1 MKEKFISLYK
11 TLFTKGLLVLF
22 LFISYVYS
30 QGDLK
35 IVDPEDQSSAP
46 DWGEIYIADDAN
58 YIYFLFH
65 NYKPVSSTLSNL
77 NVIVWIDADN
87 NPSTGD
93 PSVNGADYRFRIYGL
108 SNDTNGW
115 GTKVDRIE
123 YYHTSWNSWQNI
135 DYKEE
140 GGHPYDINGNQSNDG
155 PQTLP
160 TGRVAGV
167 ACGMLEFRF
176 AKSWMSGSGRTPL
189 GSVIAVDISG
199 PDTVGSPTNRF
210 THTITNNQ
218 TRTVDGRIGANE
230 WVADAVP
237 PAAISNLTALPG
249 TNEGEIILRWTA
261 PGDDGMTG
269 TASSYIVKYSTSQ
282 ITNFDTQGT
291 IYSQSWTPQPAGSSE
306 EKVLTNFIPGT
317 TYYFAIVAVDDS
329 NNKGSWSTSGVN
341 TQNYAPAQNL
351 DPPPPSNISFYAADK
366 KIILSWT
373 KPSVPD
379 INYFKVYYDT
389 DSSNPPYNGTG
400 ATGGPSPINVGNVSS
415 YILSGLTNGVTYYIA
430 ITCVDK
436 TNYESSYSTV
446 ISTTPFVRPNQPPNT
461 PSTPQGPSRGAIG
474 GSYYFSSSAT
484 DPDND
489 QIRFGWDWDGD
500 GTVDEWSPYLL
511 SGSTDS
517 RAHSWSSAGTYQ
529 VKVCVQDTNGATSAF
544 SPSASIIIGTEDIFE
559 DFEDISDVW
568 TYYGNG
574 ASISTSQVTG
584 VVGQAY
590 KFDYIGGNGY
600 WGVFKMATGVNNGDL
615 SGYKSFKFYIKSV
628 NQQQI
633 RLGVVEKNASGTD
646 DGEWWVCTITP
657 PTNWTLFEVPWSSF
671 TRRSDYQPNTTF
683 RNQNTLD
690 KDWIRAIHFIQ
701 QSASVNDSVTV
712 DEFYLVKDVD
722 IIPPA
727 AISNLTALPGTND
740 GEIILRWTAPGD
752 DNMTGT
758 AKKYIVKYSLTQI
771 TDFNTQGSL
780 YSQAWMPSV
789 GGSLEQRIITG
800 LTPGVTYYFAIVA
813 EDDWGNRGTWSTA
826 GVNTRNYAPA
836 QNLVP
841 PAPTGLVVVAG
852 DREIQISWT
861 AVNVVDLK
869 NYKIYYDTDAATPPY
884 TGRSAQ
890 QGDSPIVVPST
901 TTSFVLTQVIPFVT
915 YYITVTAVDNTN
927 LESAYATVVSTVPYA
942 LDWDPPDPITD
953 LVAETGSEHGQVILR
968 WTATGDDYKTG
979 NIVNGKYR
987 IAYSSYPVSDWSS
1000 GTWNDKLNKYKFEFS
1015 TSVVAQ
1021 SRQTYVLEGLRGGVT
1036 FYIKIWIADEAL
1048 NFSNIS
1054 NTATSWAQI
1063 DITAP
1068 GKITGFLIQPVGDKV
1083 IELSWVTPSDDE
1095 YSSKPLPKGSQY
1107 KLQYSNTQ
1115 LAPSYWTTYYA
1126 QITIST
1132 FGVTPGTVVK
1142 YKITGLQEK
1151 TTYYF
1156 RIWAA
1161 DEVPNWS
1168 EMSDIASVYV
1178 LGDVFP
1184 PGKINDL
1191 SSTLVSPGNFK
1202 LTWTSPGDDGYD
1214 GILNGWYAIQ
1224 VTDKIEDLGIRKYA
1238 TVITTF
1244 GVVPMTR
1251 AEYSVS
1257 NLPTDKK
1264 HYFVMWSADEVPN
1277 WSEKS
1282 NIVDTEGNSY
1292 TDNIPPAAITDLK
1305 ARLNLPWYYDE
1316 AVLTWTLTG
1325 DDDYTGDF
1333 DKCIFRIQY
1342 STISNTLWDLSRAQ
1356 EVVVFENLKAG
1367 ATFSYIM
1374 PAIRREATYYY
1385 VLWIGDGKGNWS
1397 GKSNIASVYTPSFYL
1412 PPDTTAPAQIT
1423 DLVAEAKD
1431 PDCVLLKWSAPGND
1445 NWDGVLRRGSVYK
1458 IQYSTFAEVEWNI
1471 ESAQI
1476 VISTRDVQPM
1486 TQVSY
1491 LVKNLYS
1498 LTTYYFRIWTVDQS
1512 TNVSLASNI
1521 AECMVVDTVAPNKVV
1536 LKSYE
1541 ITEDTGVVILQILSS
1556 GDNENKGVIYEG
1568 KFYIFYSTI
1577 PVDDINNLSYTN
1589 AQVVISTTNLEANS
1603 TVYLTLEVDKEYGF
1617 DKIYYIYLWLEDEA
1631 GNVSVISDTNT
1642 IFIPLI
1648 EKIPP
1653 SKITALFIEQEDY
1666 HTLKLSWVSTGDDGT
1681 EGNIIGGR
1689 YIIKFATFTITEDN
1703 FDSISN
1709 VIYIT
1714 TNTTPSSLET
1724 ISFNITLFGT
1734 TYYIAIKLQDEQKNT
1749 SELSTLATIYVPY
1762 FDIVA
1767 PKIEV
1772 VSPIPQKITILGNK
1786 IITKAKFLDE
1796 REVNDYALYFRINN
1810 SSLEKAKVVYSTGSV
1825 QVKEVTFEIPQEKTT
1840 SKCEIYYYFYVSD
1853 GINYSVYP
1861 SSVSLA
1867 KVFITNITEQN
1878 NSNYNIKS
1886 IDGNSS
1892 DGDLEVNVPY
1902 GVLENNEKIV
1912 VTHLYKNTQDAA
1924 AEYIIEPK
1932 KLNLLS
1938 PVTIKLLYFDLDN
1951 NGKEDLYNIDETK
1964 LAIYYYNELNNEW
1977 EYVGGKVDT
1986 KLNVITAQVYKL
1998 GRFAIFS
2005 KVDTPVKVSQKIIS
2019 KRFVTYANPTISF
2032 SPEVEEVVLYNLNGN
2047 IVFAQKKNSLSDTIV
2062 FKGTDKMGN
2071 FLESGVYILKMKFVD
2086 GKVEYDKIIVAK

>member
-65 NYKPVSSTLSNL
+65 NYKPISSDLGNL

-87 NPSTGD
+87 NPNTGD
-93 PSVNGADYRFRIYGL
+93 PSVNGADYRFKIVSL
-108 SNDTNGW
+108 SNRTDGW
-115 GTKVDRIE
+115 NTRIDPVE
-123 YYHTSWNSWQNI
+123 YYHTSWNSWQVI
-135 DYKEE
+135 TYKEE
-140 GGHPYDINGNQSNDG
+140 GAHPSDINGNQSNDG

-167 ACGMLEFRF
+167 ACGILEFRF
-176 AKSWMSGSGRTPL
+176 EKSWMSGSNRVPL

-199 PDTVGSPTNRF
+199 TDPVGSPTNRF

-218 TRTVDGRIGANE
+218 TRTVDGRVGANE
-230 WVADAVP
+230 WVAGVFP

-249 TNEGEIILRWTA
+249 TNDGEIILRWTA
-261 PGDDGMTG
+261 PGDDGMAG

-282 ITNFDTQGT
+282 ITNFDTQG
-291 IYSQSWTPQPAGSSE
+291 IVYPQSWTPQPAGSSE

-317 TYYFAIVAVDDS
+317 TYYFAIVAED
-329 NNKGSWSTSGVN
+329 
-341 TQNYAPAQNL
+341 
-351 DPPPPSNISFYAADK
+351 
-366 KIILSWT
+366 
-373 KPSVPD
+373 
-379 INYFKVYYDT
+379 
-389 DSSNPPYNGTG
+389 NG
-400 ATGGPSPINVGNVSS
+400 
-415 YILSGLTNGVTYYIA
+415 
-430 ITCVDK
+430 
-436 TNYESSYSTV
+436 
-446 ISTTPFVRPNQPPNT
+446 
-461 PSTPQGPSRGAIG
+461 
-474 GSYYFSSSAT
+474 
-484 DPDND
+484 
-489 QIRFGWDWDGD
+489 
-500 GTVDEWSPYLL
+500 
-511 SGSTDS
+511 
-517 RAHSWSSAGTYQ
+517 
-529 VKVCVQDTNGATSAF
+529 
-544 SPSASIIIGTEDIFE
+544 
-559 DFEDISDVW
+559 
-568 TYYGNG
+568 
-574 ASISTSQVTG
+574 
-584 VVGQAY
+584 
-590 KFDYIGGNGY
+590 
-600 WGVFKMATGVNNGDL
+600 
-615 SGYKSFKFYIKSV
+615 
-628 NQQQI
+628 
-633 RLGVVEKNASGTD
+633 
-646 DGEWWVCTITP
+646 
-657 PTNWTLFEVPWSSF
+657 
-671 TRRSDYQPNTTF
+671 
-683 RNQNTLD
+683 
-690 KDWIRAIHFIQ
+690 
-701 QSASVNDSVTV
+701 
-712 DEFYLVKDVD
+712 
-722 IIPPA
+722 
-727 AISNLTALPGTND
+727 
-740 GEIILRWTAPGD
+740 
-752 DNMTGT
+752 
-758 AKKYIVKYSLTQI
+758 
-771 TDFNTQGSL
+771 
-780 YSQAWMPSV
+780 
-789 GGSLEQRIITG
+789 
-800 LTPGVTYYFAIVA
+800 
-813 EDDWGNRGTWSTA
+813 GNRGTWSTV

-861 AVNVVDLK
+861 AVNVIDLK
-869 NYKIYYDTDAATPPY
+869 NYKIYYDTDTATPPY

-915 YYITVTAVDNTN
+915 YYITITAVDNTD
-927 LESAYATVVSTVPYA
+927 LESAYATVVSTVPYS
-942 LDWDPPDPITD
+942 LDLDPPDPITD
-953 LVAETGSEHGQVILR
+953 LVAETGPEHGQVILR

-1000 GTWNDKLNKYKFEFS
+1000 GTWDDKLNKYKFEFS

-1068 GKITGFLIQPVGDKV
+1068 GKITGFIIQSVGDKV
-1083 IELSWVTPSDDE
+1083 IELSWVTPSDDG

-1115 LAPSYWTTYYA
+1115 LASSYWTTYYA

-1244 GVVPMTR
+1244 GVVPLRR

-1264 HYFVMWSADEVPN
+1264 HYFVMWAADEVPN

-1282 NIVDTEGNSY
+1282 NIIDTEGNSY
-1292 TDNIPPAAITDLK
+1292 TDNIPPAAVTDLK

-1316 AVLTWTLTG
+1316 VVLTWTLTG
-1325 DDDYTGDF
+1325 DDGYTGDF

-1356 EVVVFENLKAG
+1356 EVVVFENLKEG

-1374 PAIRREATYYY
+1374 PAIRRDTTYYY

-1397 GKSNIASVYTPSFYL
+1397 GRSNIASVYTPSFYL
-1412 PPDTTAPAQIT
+1412 PPDTIAPAQIT

-1445 NWDGVLRRGSVYK
+1445 EWDGVLRRGSVYK

-1471 ESAQI
+1471 ESAQV

-1521 AECMVVDTVAPNKVV
+1521 AECMVVDTVAPDKIV

-1577 PVDDINNLSYTN
+1577 PVNDINNLSYTN
-1589 AQVVISTTNLEANS
+1589 AQVFISTTNLEANS
-1603 TVYLTLEVDKEYGF
+1603 TVYITLEVDKEYGF

-1642 IFIPLI
+1642 VFIPLI

-1666 HTLKLSWVSTGDDGT
+1666 HTLKLSWISTGDDGT

-1749 SELSTLATIYVPY
+1749 SELSTLATLYVPY

-1786 IITKAKFLDE
+1786 IVTKVKFMDE
-1796 REVNDYALYFRINN
+1796 REVNSYSLYYRINN

-1867 KVFITNITEQN
+1867 KVVITNITEQN
-1878 NSNYNIKS
+1878 NYNIKS

-1912 VTHLYKNTQDAA
+1912 ITHLYKNTQNAA

-1932 KLNLLS
+1932 KSNLLS

-1951 NGKEDLYNIDETK
+1951 DGKEDLYNIDETK

-1977 EYVGGKVDT
+1977 DYVGGKVDT

-2005 KVDTPVKVSQKIIS
+2005 KVDTPVKVSQKVIS

-2062 FKGTDKMGN
+2062 FKGTDNIGN